1 MSSNNQK
8 LLALVRLARPA
19 NLPTAAADILAGV
32 AVAGIFEN
40 LALRILDGTDNG
52 LLVNPS
58 YKVQFGEDAGILFSN
73 IPIADIFLL
82 VCASVF
88 LYAGGVILNDV
99 FDYRLDAVE
108 RPERPIPSGLVSVT
122 SASIYGFAMLFIG
135 MLLAFLVNLTA
146 GWVALT
152 LAICIVFYDA
162 VAKKNGFFGPLA
174 MGCCR
179 GLNLLLGMSVF
190 ANPEPLWLASIP
202 ITYIFAITL
211 ISRGEVHGDNKNHIV
226 WAGILYACVI
236 FAIGAMALSY
246 TDSILFPLLFLALFA
261 FSIFRPLIKAYKDNT
276 PKHIK
281 GAVMAGVLSLVSMDA
296 ALAVSFS
303 PWWYGLSIL
312 LLLPLS
318 MALSKMFAVT

>member
-1 MSSNNQK
+1 MA
-8 LLALVRLARPA
+8 LARLARPA

-58 YKVQFGEDAGILFSN
+58 YKVQFGEDDGIFFST
-73 IPIADIFLL
+73 IPFGDILL
-82 VCASVF
+82 LACASVF

-99 FDYRLDAVE
+99 FDNRLDAVE

-122 SASIYGFAMLFIG
+122 VASIYGFAMLVAG
-135 MLLAFLVNLTA
+135 MLLAFLTNLTA
-146 GWVALT
+146 GWVASA
-152 LAICIVFYDA
+152 LAVCIILYDA
-162 VAKKNGFFGPLA
+162 IAKKNGFFGPLT

-179 GLNLLLGMSVF
+179 GLNLLLGMSIF
-190 ANPEPLWLASIP
+190 ENPEPLWLAIIP
-202 ITYIFAITL
+202 IAYIFAITL
-211 ISRGEVHGDNKNHIV
+211 ISRGEVHGQNKNHIV
-226 WAGILYACVI
+226 WAGIFYLSVI
-236 FAIGAMALSY
+236 FAIGATALQY

-261 FSIFRPLIKAYKDNT
+261 FSIFRPLIKAYRDNT

-281 GAVMAGVLSLVSMDA
+281 GAVMAGVLSLIIMDA
-296 ALAVSFS
+296 AIAASFS
-303 PWWYGLSIL
+303 PWWYGLLIL
-312 LLLPLS
+312 LLLPSS